1 MKVAE
6 ESFLALKLDTLQR
19 VMALRDEATLQKV
32 MAVLLDV
39 EPTPQHLLDL
49 IKRGQ
54 AESKAGL
61 CRPIEELLE
70 EMKNW

>member
-1 MKVAE
+1 MKVTE
-6 ESFLALKLDTLQR
+6 ESFLVLKLDTLQR
-19 VMALRDEATLQKV
+19 VMEVQDEATLQKV
-32 MAVLLDV
+32 MAVLLDE
-39 EPTPQHLLDL
+39 EPTPQYLLDL

-61 CRPIEELLE
+61 CRPVEELLE